1 MVLVVEGS
9 GDKRRIVSIG
19 QLEAAY
25 NLAPGQ
31 EFRHVTIEPWPG
43 YRKADIH
50 WDETLQAIVPTP
62 YPLSAEEL
70 ADKLEVEAEARM
82 LADRRMLKAFE
93 IIIREIEYLRPE
105 AKPRQPEFQSLI
117 DKLREYR
124 GV

>member
-1 MVLVVEGS
+1 MVLVVEGG

-50 WDETLQAIVPTP
+50 WDETLGLVPTP

-70 ADKLEVEAEARM
+70 ADKLEAESEARM
-82 LADRRMLKAFE
+82 QKDQQMLKALE
-93 IIIREIEYLRPE
+93 IIVREIEYLRPE
-105 AKPRQPEFQSLI
+105 AKPRQPEFQALI